1 VGANRFHN
9 KSQGNF
15 LQNGQVSSQHGHQS
29 AKAKVSRQNDTHKAM
44 KTCILSLAA
53 VAAFAGAASADH
65 GDLRLELRSNPH
77 GQQYYVYVRNPEP
90 VTTVAVY
97 RQGRGLTRSEAYDS
111 RDRRSDQPVRVE
123 RRTDPHGQSRYIYTR

>member
-1 VGANRFHN
+1 
-9 KSQGNF
+9 
-15 LQNGQVSSQHGHQS
+15 
-29 AKAKVSRQNDTHKAM
+29 M

-53 VAAFAGAASADH
+53 IAAFAGTALADH
-65 GDLRLELRSNPH
+65 GDLRLEIRSNPH

-97 RQGRGLTRSEAYDS
+97 RQGRGLTRSEAYET
-111 RDRRSDQPVRVE
+111 RDRRSDQPIRVE